1 MVLQI
6 GCLLIGSL
14 PHYLVNYLTNRLFNY
29 IYLASKSVKHY
40 LLLYITVAT
49 THNQDGQTMKVFKKV
64 IIAALLLVLALA
76 GLGVKTFYDAGE
88 FKKIA
93 PHFNG
98 QVKVIGGV
106 LSSEDI
112 TIHPPT
118 AMAFISSDDR
128 RAHWSGTGQSRQ
140 GAILG
145 WDLNSADTQPVN
157 LTTDFPHQL
166 NPHGIGWW
174 AAPNGDLSLLVVNHR
189 DDGHF
194 VEIFDYRDNK
204 LVHRQSVSGALMHS
218 PNDVIPVGP
227 TTFYVTNDHGNASK
241 FGRMAE
247 EYLQLARSYVLYY
260 DGKTFRKVAEKLAY
274 ANGINTSP
282 DGRTVYVA
290 ATVGQKIY
298 VYERDLKSGDL
309 SLRDTIEAGTGVDN
323 IEIDHRGD
331 LWIGCHPKLLTFV
344 KYSKDPDALSP
355 SQVIKLEQKSPGR
368 YEVKEIYLN
377 DGQPLSGSSV
387 GAVYKDK
394 LLIGSVFDE
403 RFLLCRLQY

>member
-1 MVLQI
+1 MKFFKKAI
-6 GCLLIGSL
+6 
-14 PHYLVNYLTNRLFNY
+14 
-29 IYLASKSVKHY
+29 
-40 LLLYITVAT
+40 ITVL
-49 THNQDGQTMKVFKKV
+49 
-64 IIAALLLVLALA
+64 ILVLVLA

-88 FKKIA
+88 FKEIT

-98 QVKVIGGV
+98 QVKTIGGV

-128 RAHWSGTGQSRQ
+128 RAHWTGNRKSRQ
-140 GAILG
+140 GAIFGL
-145 WDLNSADTQPVN
+145 DLNSTDPQLVN
-157 LTTDFPHQL
+157 LTVDFPLQL

-189 DDGHF
+189 EDGHF
-194 VEIFDYRDNK
+194 VEIFDFRGGK
-204 LVHRQSVSGALMHS
+204 LVHRQSVSDALMHS

-227 TTFYVTNDHGNASK
+227 DAFYVTNDHGNTTEL
-241 FGRMAE
+241 GRMAE
-247 EYLQLARSYVLYY
+247 EYLQLARSNVLFY

-274 ANGINTSP
+274 ANGINTSK

-290 ATVGQKIY
+290 ATVDQKVF
-298 VYERDLKSGDL
+298 VYDRNLNTGDL
-309 SLRDTIEAGTGVDN
+309 TLRDTIEAGTGVDN
-323 IEIDHRGD
+323 IEIDQKGD

-355 SQVIKLEQKSPGR
+355 SQVITVAQKSPGQ
-368 YEVKEIYLN
+368 YDVKEIYLDN
-377 DGQPLSGSSV
+377 GRPLSGSSV
-387 GAVYKDK
+387 AAVFKDK

-403 RFLLCRLQY
+403 RFLLCRLQK

>member
-1 MVLQI
+1 MK
-6 GCLLIGSL
+6 
-14 PHYLVNYLTNRLFNY
+14 LFKKA
-29 IYLASKSVKHY
+29 I
-40 LLLYITVAT
+40 ITVL
-49 THNQDGQTMKVFKKV
+49 
-64 IIAALLLVLALA
+64 ILVLVLA

-88 FKKIA
+88 FKEIT

-98 QVKVIGGV
+98 QVKVIAGV

-128 RAHWSGTGQSRQ
+128 RAHWSGKRQSRQ

-145 WDLNSADTQPVN
+145 FDLNSANPQLVN
-157 LTTDFPHQL
+157 LTANFPHQL

-174 AAPNGDLSLLVVNHR
+174 MAPNGDLSLLVVNHR
-189 DDGHF
+189 EDGHF
-194 VEIFDYRDNK
+194 VEIFDYRGGK
-204 LVHRQSVSGALMHS
+204 LVHRQSVSDALMHS

-227 TTFYVTNDHGNASK
+227 EAFYVTNDHGNATEL
-241 FGRMAE
+241 GRMAE

-260 DGKTFRKVAEKLAY
+260 DGKTFRKVAEGLAY
-274 ANGINTSP
+274 ANGIITSP

-298 VYERDLKSGDL
+298 VYDRDLNTGDL
-309 SLRDTIEAGTGVDN
+309 TRRSIIEAGTGVDN
-323 IEIDHRGD
+323 IEIDQRGD

-344 KYSKDPDALSP
+344 KYSKNPGALSP
-355 SQVIKLEQKSPGR
+355 SQVIKVTQNSPGQ
-368 YEVKEIYLN
+368 YNVKEIYLDN
-377 DGQPLSGSSV
+377 GRPLSGSSV
-387 GAVYKDK
+387 AAVFKDK

-403 RFLLCRLQY
+403 RFLLCRLQ